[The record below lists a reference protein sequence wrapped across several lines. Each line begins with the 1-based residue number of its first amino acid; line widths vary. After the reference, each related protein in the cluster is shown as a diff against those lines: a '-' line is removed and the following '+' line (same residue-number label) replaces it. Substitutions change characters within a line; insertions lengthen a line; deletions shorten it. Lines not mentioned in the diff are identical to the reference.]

1 MTGKRLKPQQGM
13 TLISW
18 LIVISIALFFTLIG
32 MKMVPT
38 YLENYAIRQVLENM
52 TTDRSVRDMGR
63 RDLKITALKRFR
75 INGVYD
81 FRKDDVKVVKD
92 KGGYRISVDYEVRKP
107 VVGNVFIV
115 MTFAKSVV
123 VPG

>member
-1 MTGKRLKPQQGM
+1 MTGKLLKPQQGM

-38 YLENYAIRQVLENM
+38 YLENYAINQVLENM
-52 TTDRSVRDMGR
+52 TRDRSVRDMGGR
-63 RDLKITALKRFR
+63 ELKTTVLKRFR

-81 FRKDDVKVVKD
+81 FRKEDVKIVKD
-92 KGGYRISVDYEVRKP
+92 QGGYKISVDYEVRKP

>member
-1 MTGKRLKPQQGM
+1 M

-38 YLENYAIRQVLENM
+38 YLENYAIVQVLENM
-52 TTDRSVRDMGR
+52 TTDRSVRDMAGR
-63 RDLKITALKRFR
+63 ELKTTALKRFR

-81 FRKDDVKVVKD
+81 FSKDDVKVVKD

-123 VPG
+123 IPG